1 MEKDSVTFDA
11 IVIGSGISGGWAA
24 KELCE
29 KGLRTLVLERGRKV
43 EHIKDYHTALLD
55 PWDFKHRNDLTPE
68 EKARQQKQART
79 GYAVRPMHKHW
90 FVDDIEHP
98 YNEVKRF
105 DWIRGYHVGGRSITW
120 GRQSWR
126 MGDLDFGANQR
137 DGIGVDW
144 PVRYKDIEPWYDYVE
159 THIGVTG
166 QNMGLEQVPDG
177 KMLPPMPLNCVEEHL
192 AKSLEKNF
200 KGRVLM
206 PGRAAHITG
215 DKVFKGRVKCQF
227 RDRCIRGCPF
237 GASFSSLSSTLPYAA
252 ETGNMVLRTNSIVH
266 SIIYDDKT
274 RRATGVRVID
284 TETMETFEY
293 FSKIIFCCASAI
305 ASTAI
310 LLNSK
315 SDRFPNGI
323 GNDSGELGHNIMDHH
338 HKVGASGTID
348 GFEDQYYKG
357 RKPVSVYIPRFR
369 NLPGQSEKLDFIRG
383 YGYQGSASRED
394 WERSVPELAIGMALK
409 EELTRP
415 GPWKMGITG
424 FGEVLPYHDNKMYL
438 DYDRTDKWGL
448 PTVTFDC
455 ELKDNEMKMRADMK
469 ASAEEMLA
477 AAGFKNIK
485 AYDDGTALGLGI
497 HEMGTARMG
506 RDPNTS
512 VLNSYNQV
520 HAVPNLFVTDGAF
533 MTSSACQNPSLSYMA
548 FTARA
553 ANYAVEQLR
562 KGVL

>member
-137 DGIGVDW
+137 DCIGVDW

-159 THIGVTG
+159 THICVTG

>member
-252 ETGNMVLRTNSIVH
+252 ETGNMVLRPNSIVH

-284 TETMETFEY
+284 TETMDTFEY

-323 GNDSGELGHNIMDHH
+323 CNDSGELGHNIMDHH

-533 MTSSACQNPSLSYMA
+533 MT
-548 FTARA
+548 
-553 ANYAVEQLR
+553 
-562 KGVL
+562 

>member
-252 ETGNMVLRTNSIVH
+252 ETGNMVLRPNSIVH

-485 AYDDGTALGLGI
+485 AYDDGTALWLGI

>member
-1 MEKDSVTFDA
+1 
-11 IVIGSGISGGWAA
+11 
-24 KELCE
+24 
-29 KGLRTLVLERGRKV
+29 
-43 EHIKDYHTALLD
+43 
-55 PWDFKHRNDLTPE
+55 
-68 EKARQQKQART
+68 
-79 GYAVRPMHKHW
+79 
-90 FVDDIEHP
+90 
-98 YNEVKRF
+98 
-105 DWIRGYHVGGRSITW
+105 
-120 GRQSWR
+120 
-126 MGDLDFGANQR
+126 
-137 DGIGVDW
+137 
-144 PVRYKDIEPWYDYVE
+144 
-159 THIGVTG
+159 
-166 QNMGLEQVPDG
+166 
-177 KMLPPMPLNCVEEHL
+177 
-192 AKSLEKNF
+192 
-200 KGRVLM
+200 
-206 PGRAAHITG
+206 
-215 DKVFKGRVKCQF
+215 
-227 RDRCIRGCPF
+227 
-237 GASFSSLSSTLPYAA
+237 
-252 ETGNMVLRTNSIVH
+252 MVLRPNSIVH

-409 EELTRP
+409 GELTRP

>member
-252 ETGNMVLRTNSIVH
+252 ETGNMVLRPNSIVH

-562 KGVL
+562 KGVM

>member
-252 ETGNMVLRTNSIVH
+252 ETGNMVLRPNSIVH

-506 RDPNTS
+506 RDHNTS

>member
-1 MEKDSVTFDA
+1 
-11 IVIGSGISGGWAA
+11 
-24 KELCE
+24 
-29 KGLRTLVLERGRKV
+29 
-43 EHIKDYHTALLD
+43 
-55 PWDFKHRNDLTPE
+55 
-68 EKARQQKQART
+68 
-79 GYAVRPMHKHW
+79 MHKHW

-120 GRQSWR
+120 GRKSWR

-252 ETGNMVLRTNSIVH
+252 ETGNMVLRPNSIVH

-469 ASAEEMLA
+469 ASEEEMLA

>member
-252 ETGNMVLRTNSIVH
+252 ETGNMVLRPNSIVH

>member
-252 ETGNMVLRTNSIVH
+252 ETGNMVLRPNSIVH

-338 HKVGASGTID
+338 HKVGASETID